1 MPQTGCRP
9 IFPIPADTEMLARI
23 HKYFWLCHLLLV
35 VLLGATLGQ
44 LAAVVAEIRLTP
56 TRAAAPAV
64 AGESGPRKTGPAL
77 SDHNIILER
86 NIFDSRGP
94 AAGYLA
100 GNAATNG
107 TPAGPDRGD
116 LTLLGTMSAGEKS
129 LALLAIGGETAL
141 FHLDDVLPGDGRLKE
156 ISRRRILVTWPD
168 GTEQELLVEEGRRS
182 ERPAAEGTESGTIR
196 SVGENRW
203 LVARS
208 EVDQARANFSQVL
221 KSARLE
227 PKVVNGR
234 TEGFLV
240 RMIRPRSLLEKL
252 GLKRGDL
259 VKEVN
264 GVELNSPEKALQVFQ
279 QLREAKKLSVSLLR
293 NGRPLTY
300 EYEVE

>member
-1 MPQTGCRP
+1 
-9 IFPIPADTEMLARI
+9 MLAQI

-35 VLLGATLGQ
+35 VLLGAALGQ

-56 TRAAAPAV
+56 PLAAV
-64 AGESGPRKTGPAL
+64 RTIDGENGPRKTASTL
-77 SDHNIILER
+77 KDHNIILER

-100 GNAATNG
+100 GTTADNG
-107 TPAGPDRGD
+107 NRAGLERGG
-116 LTLLGTMSAGEKS
+116 LTLLGTMIAGEKS
-129 LALLAIGGETAL
+129 LALLAVGGETAL
-141 FHLDDVLPGDGRLKE
+141 FHLDDVLPGDGRLKQ
-156 ISRRRILVTWPD
+156 ISRRRILVAWPD
-168 GTEQELLVEEGRRS
+168 GTEQELQVEEGRQA

-208 EVDQARANFSQVL
+208 EVDRARANFSQVL

-240 RMIRPRSLLEKL
+240 RMIRSRSLLEKL

-293 NGRPLTY
+293 NGRPLTF